1 MSEPGRHS
9 VAASGVAGS
18 GAPLEAGIRDNL
30 ATSYRHDFSSVRVHT
45 GPEADHAARSLGA
58 QAYAVGNDVVFAN
71 RVYDPLSNHGRAVIA
86 HELAHVAQH
95 GGEAA
100 APSFLRS
107 NPTAVVPAA
116 DQRLERQADV
126 AASMAGVGLPR
137 GWAWERSVRPFLG
150 KVDVSWTPLIASDYY
165 RVPFA
170 GGDREIR
177 QEQTSPDAPQTVR
190 INMGEFVVPASKGP
204 WLERYGA
211 VARAGGLQAILDV
224 SGGALSAALWEQRAD
239 PDELRR
245 LWLTRV
251 QWPRANANQW
261 WEEAG
266 GQPITGDFRPA
277 TTAGTAQID
286 HIVELQLG
294 GSNVPDNLAPHTA
307 SDNRTSGTVIWG
319 NLRQAAAAAAPAVRR
334 RHPGVRNIALWFGSA
349 RQDGAYDNVD
359 ALPVLPRDISAQAA
373 AIAQRRGRAIK
384 ALQVHNTALADLR
397 AGVRP
402 AGAAAGAAGAATG
415 APTEQL
421 QDYPISA
428 GPSQQVLRVPAT
440 PPAFDPIEG
449 SSVAVNNA
457 ARELIPG
464 IVLEKLTRPQRRGG
478 AAPHVIGWVNSPDH
492 PVRSGTRL
500 PIDLRDAGSQR
511 LEFEVKEPGAAG
523 RLKLVG
529 EPKTV
534 AFTYPYL
541 SPGTLT
547 LRTTPQGLV
556 GRGTIRPSIALLSRV
571 QINVDFDRDG
581 LRGSVDIPKDR
592 LALPPFRVTD
602 AALALNIA
610 PSLSAQGRIAFV
622 LGTFM
627 SGQLDAGV
635 DATGLYARGQVEA
648 HVPGLDSATGQLEYR
663 PATGLS
669 GAVVVHATRAGGLV
683 RGGEVRVELAR
694 GDWTASGALDLMLPG
709 DNPAQLSVR
718 RSGARIV
725 YGGRARLTVPGLR
738 PVDVD
743 LTYDGE
749 HLNGSARTTFT
760 LLGANGTLDLRYR
773 DGHFSGTG
781 GIDIQRGKFA
791 GHIDATL
798 DEHGNISGRGTGRYE
813 IRPGLVGTV
822 GIEYGANHQLRVSG
836 ELRFPPYRFLE
847 PRGDRRTLFE
857 RNLPSIPLFAIP
869 LGIGNIGVVAVIG
882 GGLAV
887 HYQFGPGE
895 IRDMVIR
902 AALNP
907 LDEDMNAEI
916 AAEARL
922 VIPAEAGLELSVRA
936 GIGLEL
942 AIANVTGGI
951 TVTGGVLLRGGLDA
965 AARLSYARGLLTFDA
980 RAAITVAPVL
990 TLRIEADIQVDASVA
1005 GHWRWPYELASYS
1018 YNPGLQFGMI
1028 APFHYQS
1035 DQPLRLPSF
1044 SDIQWVVPDINVRA
1058 LTDRI
1063 ASQVRAAINV

>member
-1 MSEPGRHS
+1 MSDPGAHS
-9 VAASGVAGS
+9 VAAAGVAGS

-30 ATSYRHDFSSVRVHT
+30 SASYRHDFSAVRVHT
-45 GPEADHAARSLGA
+45 GPEADRAARSLGA

-71 RVYDPLSNHGRAVIA
+71 RVYDPLSGHGRAVIA

-95 GGEAA
+95 GGQAA
-100 APSFLRS
+100 APSFLRA
-107 NPTAVVPAA
+107 NPSAVVPTA
-116 DQRLERQADV
+116 DSRLERQADV
-126 AASMAGVGLPR
+126 AASLAGVGLPR

-150 KVDVSWTPLIASDYY
+150 KVDVSWTPLHADAFS
-165 RVPFA
+165 VPYA
-170 GGDREIR
+170 GETRQVQ
-177 QEQTSPDAPQTVR
+177 QEQWSPEVPHMVR
-190 INMGEFVVPASKGP
+190 INMGEFVLPASKGP
-204 WLERYGA
+204 WLARYDA
-211 VARAGGLQAILDV
+211 IARAGGLQAIIDV
-224 SGGALSAALWEQRAD
+224 GGSRAMSTLWEQRA
-239 PDELRR
+239 PSDELRR
-245 LWLTRV
+245 LWLARV
-251 QWPRANANQW
+251 QWPRENANQW

-266 GQPITGDFRPA
+266 GLPITGEFRPA
-277 TTAGTAQID
+277 TTAGAAQID
-286 HIVELQLG
+286 HIVELQLV

-307 SDNRTSGTVIWG
+307 ADNEDSGRRIWSG
-319 NLRQAAAAAAPAVRR
+319 LREAAQAAAVPIRR
-334 RHPGVRNIALWFGSA
+334 RRPDVRNIALWFGSA
-349 RQDGAYDNVD
+349 KQAGAYDNVD
-359 ALPVLPRDISAQAA
+359 ALPVLPANRDAQGPV
-373 AIAQRRGRAIK
+373 IAQRRRRAVK
-384 ALQVHNTALADLR
+384 ALQVHNTAMADLQ

-402 AGAAAGAAGAATG
+402 AGAAAGAAGTATG
-415 APTEQL
+415 TPTEQL

-428 GPSQQVLRVPAT
+428 GASQQTLRVPAT
-440 PPAFDPIEG
+440 PPPFDPIEG

-464 IVLEKLTRPQRRGG
+464 VVLEKLVRPQHGG
-478 AAPHVIGWVNSPDH
+478 TPAPHVIGWLNSPDH
-492 PVRSGTRL
+492 PARAGTRL
-500 PIDLRDAGSQR
+500 PIDLRDVASQR
-511 LEFEVKEPGAAG
+511 LDFEVKEPGTAG
-523 RLKLVG
+523 RLKLAG
-529 EPKTV
+529 EPKHV
-534 AFTYPYL
+534 AFTYPFL

-547 LRTTPQGLV
+547 LRTTPEGLV
-556 GRGTIRPSIALLSRV
+556 GRGTIRPNIALLSRV
-571 QINVDFDRDG
+571 QIDVDFDRNG
-581 LRGSVDIPKDR
+581 LRGSIDIPKDR
-592 LALPPFRVTD
+592 LSMPPFRVTD

-610 PSLSAQGRIAFV
+610 PSLSAQGRLAFV
-622 LGTFM
+622 LGTLM
-627 SGQLDAGV
+627 TGQLDAGV
-635 DATGLYARGQVEA
+635 DTTGLYARGQVEA
-648 HVPGLDSATGQLEYR
+648 HVPGLDAATGQLEYR

-669 GAVVVHATRAGGLV
+669 GAVVVRATRPGGLV

-694 GDWTASGALDLMLPG
+694 GDWSASGTIDLTLPG
-709 DNPAQLSVR
+709 NNPAQLSVR
-718 RSGARIV
+718 RNGPRIV
-725 YGGRARLTVPGLR
+725 YGGRTTLTVPGLR
-738 PVDVD
+738 PVDIDV
-743 LTYDGE
+743 TYDGE
-749 HLNGSARTTFT
+749 HVNGSARTTFT
-760 LLGANGTLDLRYR
+760 LLGANGTIDLRYR
-773 DGHFSGTG
+773 DGRFSGTG
-781 GIDIQRGKFA
+781 GVDIQRGKFS
-791 GHIDATL
+791 GHLDATL
-798 DEHGNISGRGTGRYE
+798 DEHGTISGRGTGRYE
-813 IRPGLVGTV
+813 IRPGLIGTV
-822 GIEYGANHQLRVSG
+822 GIEYGPNHQLRVSG

-1044 SDIQWVVPDINVRA
+1044 NDIQWVVPDINVRA

-1063 ASQVRAAINV
+1063 ASQVRSAINV